1 MTMTHAR
8 ESFAGRLACSG
19 EGKLLSIEGANYFR
33 KNREDEKNVRV
44 NSIWHEVGQVE
55 TPPRIGSRR
64 SGNSKPDSD
73 SCKAVKGLHSRSLE
87 VSWIE
92 GRRKR

>member
-1 MTMTHAR
+1 MTMMHAR
-8 ESFAGRLACSG
+8 ESFADRLACSG
-19 EGKLLSIEGANYFR
+19 EGKLLRIEGANYFV
-33 KNREDEKNVRV
+33 KNREDGKDVRM

-73 SCKAVKGLHSRSLE
+73 SCEAVKGLHSRSLE